1 MTTLAEYNAR
11 ALEARIANASLSAE
25 LIKSREEIIK
35 LCRDMV
41 QSMNW
46 ALDPEESAEGR
57 EYQIGRV
64 IDHAHTLL
72 DLAHDFKQAV
82 KR

>member
-1 MTTLAEYNAR
+1 MTTIAEYNAR
-11 ALEARIANASLSAE
+11 ALEARIANASLPAE
-25 LIKSREEIIK
+25 QIKSREEIIK

-46 ALDPEESAEGR
+46 AFDPEESAESR

-72 DLAHDFKQAV
+72 DLAHELKATM